1 MKILKYIVF
10 LSILTG
16 IFFFIYRQSDQKGLR
31 KLWISFKIAVLV
43 AAIVAGLIPANT
55 EAVELDR
62 NNHQVY
68 QERLLSEQLVQD
80 NDQKVI
86 LAKNSGEADAFTVP
100 RIKPDQSNKGFNGLF
115 GTKND
120 NESCSKDN
128 PDDDPNNTPFS
139 NSEINSD
146 FKGNKPESK
155 KYEHQMYEKTSNQDT
170 DSETDDES
178 ECSIDEVTIAV
189 ANDGTFIN
197 AEKSQVRDKG
207 LHIPDFLDAETL
219 DGKFDV
225 TEVKDLGYRDRLNYL
240 RDKNNLP
247 DEIVIKAR
255 DEILNFMTADD
266 TKLVPGFLGYS
277 KIEGTV
283 FINLR
288 LNKVGFR
295 DNDGYRFRTAMS
307 MKDSKIRK
315 LAETGFHLFPDS
327 GKPEN

>member
-16 IFFFIYRQSDQKGLR
+16 IFFLIYRQSDQKGLR

-55 EAVELDR
+55 ESVELDR

-68 QERLLSEQLVQD
+68 QEQLVQD

-100 RIKPDQSNKGFNGLF
+100 IIKPDQSNKGFNGLF
-115 GTKND
+115 GTK
-120 NESCSKDN
+120 KDN
-128 PDDDPNNTPFS
+128 PDDDPNNPPFS

-146 FKGNKPESK
+146 FKGNKPEFK
-155 KYEHQMYEKTSNQDT
+155 EYEHQMYEKTSNQDT

-178 ECSIDEVTIAV
+178 ECSIDEVKIAV

-197 AEKSQVRDKG
+197 AEKYQVRDKG

-295 DNDGYRFRTAMS
+295 DNDGYRFRTAMT

-327 GKPEN
+327 GKPQN